1 MSGKVP
7 GVTATPTMR
16 DVIGLSWPLAMNALL
31 LQAILIVDTVLV
43 TPLGEASLAA
53 MGLAASLASVVSG
66 VLFAFSTGT
75 QLIVAQAVGAQNSDA
90 IHRGFWS
97 GLFIN
102 LLLAAGGIVLVLTGG
117 PRLLAELAGTP
128 GIATEA
134 FRYLVI
140 FSGVILGVALV
151 QNITV
156 YLNANGNSRIP
167 FYSNLIE
174 LPVNAGLSLV
184 LIHGLAGFPQ
194 MGLPGAAVGSLV
206 AVCIRA
212 VFLIGYLW
220 RVNKGQISRPV
231 WTVGMLFS
239 NMRRHFTLA
248 WPIAGSF
255 ISITIAMSVCM
266 MFYSQLG
273 INQFAALT
281 LIFPWIRIGGLLV
294 TSWAQAMGIFV
305 GQMLGRND
313 TDALDEFVSQAWRFA
328 FYLSVLVAL
337 LYLLMILSF
346 QWLYPDLQAE
356 TRGYLMQFLPVML
369 LLPAIRSSNTIC
381 GNLLRAGG
389 DAGYAMNIH
398 IGAQWFVT
406 VPLTAVL
413 ILYFSVPVFWIF
425 SIVLLEELV
434 KAIPFHRRVRRGQWK
449 RQLA

>member
-1 MSGKVP
+1 MSGKLS
-7 GVTATPTMR
+7 GVTTTPTMR
-16 DVIGLSWPLAMNALL
+16 DVFALSWPLAMNALL
-31 LQAILIVDTVLV
+31 LQAILVVDTVLI

-75 QLIVAQAVGAQNSDA
+75 QLIVAQAVGAQKTAA
-90 IHRGFWS
+90 IRSGFWS

-102 LLLAAGGIVLVLTGG
+102 LLLAAGGIILILTGG
-117 PRLLAELAGTP
+117 ARLLAELAGTP
-128 GIATEA
+128 GIAAEA
-134 FRYLVI
+134 LHYLLI
-140 FSGVILGVALV
+140 FCGVILGVAIV

-156 YLNANGNSRIP
+156 FLNARGNSRIP
-167 FYSNLIE
+167 FYSNLLE

-194 MGLPGAAVGSLV
+194 MGLAGAAVGSLV

-212 VFLIGYLW
+212 VFLIGYLR
-220 RVNKGQISRPV
+220 RVNRDQLSLPV
-231 WTVGMLFS
+231 WSARTLFGD
-239 NMRRHFTLA
+239 MCRHFALA

-313 TDALDEFVSQAWRFA
+313 TEALDGFVGQAWRFA

-337 LYLLMILSF
+337 LYLLMILGF
-346 QWLYPDLQAE
+346 QWLYPDLQAQ

-398 IGAQWFVT
+398 IGAQWLVT
-406 VPLTAVL
+406 VPLTAIL

-434 KAIPFHRRVRRGQWK
+434 KAIPFHRRVRSGRWK